1 MIKLKFEYFFR
12 RYKRLLAN
20 LCIFVKKSKLC
31 KYDNQI
37 NLFILPSSDED
48 NPCRLL
54 ETLGD
59 VLLLE
64 VLEAELPLR
73 ASLLLIDESVSKV
86 I

>member
-1 MIKLKFEYFFR
+1 MNILFR
-12 RYKRLLAN
+12 RYKRSQAN
-20 LCIFVKKSKLC
+20 LCIFVKKAN
-31 KYDNQI
+31 YENQI
-37 NLFILPSSDED
+37 NLSILPSSDED

-73 ASLLLIDESVSKV
+73 ASLLLIEESVSKV